1 MDILLL
7 LRMACT
13 HCSSVLGKYAK
24 SSHANMACPV
34 LKYTYCN
41 ICSVYEHSPSNCIK
55 LKCLEDTDPIAD
67 KNISL
72 VKSPYTANMVKLTNA
87 DSSVR
92 IALIANEIV
101 PMTCQEKGKKIQR
114 DFIENKKRLMN
125 FLKQKGM
132 TLVLMNPKNKT
143 L

>member
-1 MDILLL
+1 MECL
-7 LRMACT
+7 

-24 SSHANMACPV
+24 SSHTSNLCPV
-34 LKYTYCN
+34 LKNIYCN
-41 ICSVYEHSPSNCIK
+41 ICSVYEHSPSNCTK
-55 LKCLEDTDPIAD
+55 RFSLENINPIIDNNA
-67 KNISL
+67 SL
-72 VKSPYTANMVKLTNA
+72 VKSPYTANMVKLSNI

-132 TLVLMNPKNKT
+132 TLVLMNPKNKA